1 MSPRILAVVL
11 LLVARPLCAET
22 YKWVDEKGVTNYSSS
37 PPANAGLAKKTRL
50 VEERLSVYTPD
61 PALLRAIQVRPPVS
75 APIAYAPA
83 VAYPRQQYPVA
94 AQSMYDDCVAQRY
107 VDCGGAGYPYAG
119 YFPYIPVFIVAGHVR
134 RTHSALG
141 FHARALG
148 MASSFPARSM
158 RMSRASWS
166 R

>member
-1 MSPRILAVVL
+1 MSLRILAVVL

-37 PPANAGLAKKTRL
+37 PPANAKLAEKTQV

-61 PALLRAIQVRPPVS
+61 PGLLRAIQVRPPIS
-75 APIAYAPA
+75 APMPYAPA
-83 VAYPRQQYPVA
+83 GAYEHYAAA
-94 AQSMYDDCVAQRY
+94 AQPMYD
-107 VDCGGAGYPYAG
+107 GYPYGG
-119 YFPYIPVFIVAGHVR
+119 YFPYTPVFVVVGHVR
-134 RTHSALG
+134 RSLPVPGSHVRTPSMAPSSPLQSA
-141 FHARALG
+141 
-148 MASSFPARSM
+148 

>member
-1 MSPRILAVVL
+1 
-11 LLVARPLCAET
+11 
-22 YKWVDEKGVTNYSSS
+22 
-37 PPANAGLAKKTRL
+37 
-50 VEERLSVYTPD
+50 
-61 PALLRAIQVRPPVS
+61 
-75 APIAYAPA
+75 
-83 VAYPRQQYPVA
+83 
-94 AQSMYDDCVAQRY
+94 MYDDCVAQRY

>member
-1 MSPRILAVVL
+1 MSPRILVLVV

-37 PPANAGLAKKTRL
+37 PPANARLAKKVQV

-61 PALLRAIQVRPPVS
+61 PALSRAIQVRPQTS
-75 APIAYAPA
+75 APMRYGPTGAYE
-83 VAYPRQQYPVA
+83 QYA
-94 AQSMYDDCVAQRY
+94 AATQSMYDACAAQRR
-107 VDCGGAGYPYAG
+107 VDCNDAGYPYAG
-119 YFPYIPVFIVAGHVR
+119 YFPYIPVFVVAGHVR
-134 RTHSALG
+134 RTPSAAG
-141 FHARALG
+141 FHARALS
-148 MASSFPARSM
+148 MASSFPVHSM